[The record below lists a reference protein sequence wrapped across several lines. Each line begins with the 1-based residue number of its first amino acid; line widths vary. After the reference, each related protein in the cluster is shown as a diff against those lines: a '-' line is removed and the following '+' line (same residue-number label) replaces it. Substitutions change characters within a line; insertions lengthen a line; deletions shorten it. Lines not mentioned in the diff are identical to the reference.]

1 MLGMESLK
9 WMSLLF
15 IILAFNRVSAEEIE
29 LKSGEVLHGE
39 IHEQNFESNTLVLD
53 VHGRKQVLN
62 LSDVQQIRKGQSPK
76 VTSPPKVQRPQPQA
90 QRSQPQLASHGV
102 IYTFS
107 KVGYYLEDI
116 GEQTVTYEISTADF
130 AYQYYWQEYFGLEV
144 AAYLGSGAE
153 VVIEDKTGNGN
164 PSDKLRLDS
173 EELTPYD
180 DASLEGARIAAMAGW
195 GLGKPGVLA
204 YIAPGAYVERV
215 KFEKTLGGS
224 HQETVAGLFAKFA
237 IGYSWKHFATG
248 FWGNFRMGAPDGFK
262 PNRSTQGGW
271 MFSYRF

>member
-1 MLGMESLK
+1 MQGMQSLK
-9 WMSLLF
+9 GNLLLLLLM
-15 IILAFNRVSAEEIE
+15 ISHQLSAEEVE
-29 LKSGEVLHGE
+29 LKSGEVLYGD
-39 IHEQNFESNTLVLD
+39 IQEQNFESNTLVLEAQ
-53 VHGRKQVLN
+53 GRTQVLN
-62 LSDVQQIRKGQSPK
+62 LSDVQQIRKEPSPK
-76 VTSPPKVQRPQPQA
+76 VTAPPQVQS
-90 QRSQPQLASHGV
+90 SQPQLASHGF

-144 AAYLGSGAE
+144 AAYVGSGAE
-153 VVIEDKTGNGN
+153 VVIEDKTGSGN

-173 EELTPYD
+173 EELTPYE
-180 DASLEGARIAAMAGW
+180 DASLEGARIAVVAGW

-204 YIAPGAYVERV
+204 YIAPGAYVESV

-271 MFSYRF
+271 MFSYRY

>member
-1 MLGMESLK
+1 MQGMHSLK
-9 WMSLLF
+9 GTLLLLLL
-15 IILAFNRVSAEEIE
+15 IISHQLSAEEVE
-29 LKSGEVLHGE
+29 LKSGEVLYGE
-39 IHEQNFESNTLVLD
+39 IQEQNFESNTLVLD
-53 VHGRKQVLN
+53 VQGRKQVLN
-62 LSDVQQIRKGQSPK
+62 LNDVQQIRKWQSPR
-76 VTSPPKVQRPQPQA
+76 VTAPPQVRS
-90 QRSQPQLASHGV
+90 SQPQLASHGF

-144 AAYLGSGAE
+144 AAYVGSGAE
-153 VVIEDKTGNGN
+153 IVIEDKSGSG
-164 PSDKLRLDS
+164 SESEKLRLDS

-180 DASLEGARIAAMAGW
+180 DASVEGVRIAAMAGW
-195 GLGKPGVLA
+195 GLGGPGVVA
-204 YIAPGAYVERV
+204 YLAPGIYTERV
-215 KFEKTLGGS
+215 EFHKTVGGS
-224 HQETVAGLFAKFA
+224 HQETVSGLFAKFA
-237 IGYSWKHFATG
+237 IGYSWKHFSTG